1 VYTDFLC
8 VCYKIMTDC
17 LLEQNGTT
25 HDQKYA
31 HCWLMS
37 VSVAV
42 LSKMMMIDD
51 DVNVIMC
58 A

>member
-1 VYTDFLC
+1 
-8 VCYKIMTDC
+8 MTDC